1 MLLRFLLAVSATAA
15 NLAQNRVPFGSS
27 ERWNE
32 DFVKLTDGDLLS
44 AWRSRSRETTE
55 TTATRRSGAESGL
68 RLRLLRPAWRVPEVP
83 FGQAT
88 RV

>member
-55 TTATRRSGAESGL
+55 TRRSGIEWLALAPSKACLARAGGAVWTGDKGL
-68 RLRLLRPAWRVPEVP
+68 MMV
-83 FGQAT
+83 
-88 RV
+88 